1 MQRILSTLGQGLQ
14 KSIFVLG
21 LMSLIIGSSLFVFV
35 SAPVYATTL
44 EEQKLIPADQRLT
57 PEQKIDRAYELSEG
71 TGILEEIKQESANA
85 NEKSKPGKAINA
97 KTVKAS
103 QEADSEPNLL
113 EKAQQFVEKVTGK
126 E

>member
-1 MQRILSTLGQGLQ
+1 MQRITSTLSQGLQ
-14 KSIFVLG
+14 KSILVLG
-21 LMSLIIGSSLFVFV
+21 LMILIIVSSLLIFV

-57 PEQKIDRAYELSEG
+57 PEEKIERAYELSEG
-71 TGILEEIKQESANA
+71 TGILEEAKQESANA
-85 NEKSKPGKAINA
+85 DEKYQPGKTPNV

-103 QEADSEPNLL
+103 QKADSEPNLL
-113 EKAQQFVEKVTGK
+113 EKAQQLVEKVTGK

>member
-1 MQRILSTLGQGLQ
+1 MQRIISTLSQGLQ

-21 LMSLIIGSSLFVFV
+21 LMILLSLSGLFIFV
-35 SAPVYATTL
+35 SAPVYASTL

-57 PEQKIDRAYELSEG
+57 PQEKIDRAYEFSEELG
-71 TGILEEIKQESANA
+71 VLEEVKQQSANA
-85 NEKSKPGKAINA
+85 DKKAQPGETSNV

-103 QEADSEPNLL
+103 KEANSEPGLV
-113 EKAQQFVEKVTGK
+113 EKAQELIEKVTGR

>member
-1 MQRILSTLGQGLQ
+1 MQRILSTLSQGWQ

-21 LMSLIIGSSLFVFV
+21 LMILLSLSGLFIFV
-35 SAPVYATTL
+35 SAPVYATTF

-57 PEQKIDRAYELSEG
+57 PEEKIERAYEFNEG
-71 TGILEEIKQESANA
+71 AGMLEEAKQESANA
-85 NEKSKPGKAINA
+85 DKKFNPNKAANV

-103 QEADSEPNLL
+103 KEADSEPNLL
-113 EKAQQFVEKVTGK
+113 EKAQQLVEKVTGR

>member
-1 MQRILSTLGQGLQ
+1 MQRIISTLGQGLQ

-21 LMSLIIGSSLFVFV
+21 LMSLIIVSSLLIFVP
-35 SAPVYATTL
+35 APIYATTL

-57 PEQKIDRAYELSEG
+57 PEEKIERAYEFSEG
-71 TGILEEIKQESANA
+71 VGILEEAKQESANA
-85 NEKSKPGKAINA
+85 NKKFYPGNTANL

-103 QEADSEPNLL
+103 KEADSEPNLL
-113 EKAQQFVEKVTGK
+113 EKAQQFLEKVTGK

>member
-21 LMSLIIGSSLFVFV
+21 LMSLIIVSSLLVFV
-35 SAPVYATTL
+35 STPVYATTL
-44 EEQKLIPADQRLT
+44 EEQKLIPADQMLT
-57 PEQKIDRAYELSEG
+57 PEEKIERAYEFNEG
-71 TGILEEIKQESANA
+71 AGMLEEAKQESANA
-85 NEKSKPGKAINA
+85 DKKFNPNKAANV

-103 QEADSEPNLL
+103 KEADSEPNLL